1 MAPSRTRR
9 ATLGV
14 AIGGIVVAAVGWTI
28 SRTGRSS
35 DAGRWRDSGPVA
47 HSSDDLAAPTRPLLR
62 TPESATGPESDGE
75 GAAPEP
81 DAAVSSPKRSTGR
94 LVGTVRSPTGEP
106 VAGATVYVFRAT
118 DDLLRADPR
127 LDWSGAVDI
136 EASDEVSGKA
146 YRGTSSADGSFA
158 VVGLFPDRE
167 YVAVAFA
174 RRFTRSFEVTGLIS
188 TDVNPDVRSDVT
200 LRAPSFVDV
209 HVVDLEGRPVSASA
223 RRSRRPTPA
232 RRAFP
237 AIRGRVRPWAT
248 SPKFGHCHNADSSI
262 ATVRFPLRM
271 PAYASAAQ
279 VDEAIAALVA
289 RTTKW
294 DLPDSAPGTTSAVKP
309 GAPDLS
315 ALFVRMRSR
324 RPSSQ
329 MPPLGTTLP
338 DRDAIDL
345 VLAWID
351 ELGRRDVA
359 IRGDS
364 GVVARNE
371 RARRSPRAATL
382 CREQRYE
389 LAGDEQPVLGVGDLK

>member
-248 SPKFGHCHNADSSI
+248 CPRTAATATTPTALSPPC
-262 ATVRFPLRM
+262 
-271 PAYASAAQ
+271 ASRCGCPPTR
-279 VDEAIAALVA
+279 A
-289 RTTKW
+289 RRRSMRRSRRWWRAPRSGTS
-294 DLPDSAPGTTSAVKP
+294 PHSAPGTTSAVKP

-345 VLAWID
+345 VSAWID
-351 ELGRRDVA
+351 ELG
-359 IRGDS
+359 
-364 GVVARNE
+364 GVTSRSAATPE
-371 RARRSPRAATL
+371 SLRARRTR
-382 CREQRYE
+382 
-389 LAGDEQPVLGVGDLK
+389 